1 MKLLHLSDLHIGKR
15 VNEFSM
21 LEDQKHILTQI
32 LEITDR
38 ERPEG
43 ILLAGDIYD
52 KPVPPTEA
60 VQMLDD
66 FFTELAERNLAV
78 FAVSGNHDSP
88 ERLSFGSR
96 LFQSKGLYLLSIYDG
111 QERGIVLEDEYGTV
125 TIHLLPFVKPS
136 VMRHVFIKEEI
147 PTCEAAVKLAA
158 RHMNVDRRER
168 NVLVAHQFV
177 TGARRCESEELQ
189 IGGVDQV
196 SASVFDDFDYVALGH
211 LHSPQSV
218 GRETVRYCGTPLKYS
233 FSEADQEKS
242 VTVVELEEKGC
253 VKVRQIPLKPIRD
266 MRKIR
271 GTYME
276 VTNRSFYEGTNTED
290 YIHAVLT
297 DEEDIPDGIQKL
309 RVIYPNI
316 LRLEYDNLR
325 TRESREIEG
334 TDHAEEKTE
343 LELFEEFYKL
353 QNNQAMSLQQRA
365 YMEQMIED
373 LRGESQEI

>member
-147 PTCEAAVKLAA
+147 PTCEAAVKLAVG
-158 RHMNVDRRER
+158 HMNVD
-168 NVLVAHQFV
+168 V
-177 TGARRCESEELQ
+177 
-189 IGGVDQV
+189 
-196 SASVFDDFDYVALGH
+196 
-211 LHSPQSV
+211 
-218 GRETVRYCGTPLKYS
+218 RETCWWPTSLS
-233 FSEADQEKS
+233 QEQEGVS
-242 VTVVELEEKGC
+242 L
-253 VKVRQIPLKPIRD
+253 
-266 MRKIR
+266 
-271 GTYME
+271 
-276 VTNRSFYEGTNTED
+276 RSF
-290 YIHAVLT
+290 
-297 DEEDIPDGIQKL
+297 
-309 RVIYPNI
+309 
-316 LRLEYDNLR
+316 RL
-325 TRESREIEG
+325 
-334 TDHAEEKTE
+334 A
-343 LELFEEFYKL
+343 
-353 QNNQAMSLQQRA
+353 A
-365 YMEQMIED
+365 
-373 LRGESQEI
+373 

>member
-111 QERGIVLEDEYGTV
+111 QERGIGNDS
-125 TIHLLPFVKPS
+125 PS
-136 VMRHVFIKEEI
+136 SLCKTFCYA
-147 PTCEAAVKLAA
+147 P
-158 RHMNVDRRER
+158 
-168 NVLVAHQFV
+168 
-177 TGARRCESEELQ
+177 
-189 IGGVDQV
+189 
-196 SASVFDDFDYVALGH
+196 
-211 LHSPQSV
+211 
-218 GRETVRYCGTPLKYS
+218 
-233 FSEADQEKS
+233 
-242 VTVVELEEKGC
+242 C
-253 VKVRQIPLKPIRD
+253 V
-266 MRKIR
+266 
-271 GTYME
+271 Y
-276 VTNRSFYEGTNTED
+276 
-290 YIHAVLT
+290 
-297 DEEDIPDGIQKL
+297 
-309 RVIYPNI
+309 
-316 LRLEYDNLR
+316 
-325 TRESREIEG
+325 
-334 TDHAEEKTE
+334 
-343 LELFEEFYKL
+343 
-353 QNNQAMSLQQRA
+353 
-365 YMEQMIED
+365 
-373 LRGESQEI
+373 